1 MGLHFFRAETKWISS
16 HRKGELAELIV
27 MLSGVY
33 IARNSSS
40 RDAATLRATAGD
52 IVYWPANTERTE
64 ENDPAN
70 PTECIALY
78 FRWPGAPAGLPRK
91 IRDSG
96 GIIRLLAIRLLAIK
110 EEPVLVPVP
119 IWRAYLGTILGEF
132 VRLSM
137 AKEDP
142 LVAQV
147 ADFIEQH
154 LAQPFTLDD
163 LAAAV
168 GLNRFY
174 LGRAFKVRTGL
185 TPMDYVKRKRV
196 EHALG
201 MLATDD
207 RFSLRMVAARAGIN
221 DDAQLR
227 RLLKRY
233 TGINARTLVKLAR
246 EKRTEPYRWRITDP
260 PAKPDWQRES

>member
-1 MGLHFFRAETKWISS
+1 MPLGLHFFRAQTKWISS

-33 IARNSSS
+33 IARTSSS
-40 RDAATLRATAGD
+40 HDAVTLRATAGD
-52 IVYWPANTERTE
+52 IVYWPANAERTE
-64 ENDPAN
+64 ENDPAH
-70 PTECIALY
+70 PTECIAIY
-78 FRWPGAPAGLPRK
+78 FRWLGAPTGLPRK

-110 EEPVLVPVP
+110 EEPIPVP
-119 IWRAYLGTILGEF
+119 APIWKAYLSTILGEY

-137 AKEDP
+137 ATENP

-147 ADFIEQH
+147 ADYIEQH
-154 LAQPFTLDD
+154 LAQPFTLGD
-163 LAAAV
+163 LADGI

-174 LGRAFKVRTGL
+174 LGRAFKARTGV
-185 TPMDYVKRKRV
+185 TPMDFVKRKRV

-201 MLATDD
+201 MLATDPG
-207 RFSLRMVAARAGIN
+207 FSLRIVAARAGVT

-233 TGINARTLVKLAR
+233 TGLNARTLIKLAR
-246 EKRTEPYRWRITDP
+246 EKRTEPFRWRITNS
-260 PAKPDWQRES
+260 AEKPDWQR